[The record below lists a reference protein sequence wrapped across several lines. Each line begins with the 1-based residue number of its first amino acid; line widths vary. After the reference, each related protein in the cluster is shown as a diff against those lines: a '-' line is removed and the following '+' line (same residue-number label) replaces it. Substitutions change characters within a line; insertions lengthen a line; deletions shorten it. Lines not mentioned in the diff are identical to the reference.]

1 MTEPAIRSFVD
12 QRLVSHQQDL
22 DAHELPALRERVRR
36 LESILGLWTVRAT
49 DSFTGT
55 DGALTT
61 TSTGNLSWTTI
72 GSNAL
77 HRIGGR
83 CRTPDGSLRGA
94 TLDLASA
101 NGQVQAEL
109 DPGNGEAS
117 LFVRWKQNGE
127 SLMVQRTA
135 AAISLIR
142 FEGGASSNI
151 VPPALLAHVPGEII
165 KVRFVL
171 STLEVL
177 RRVNGADS
185 SIMVLD
191 YPALLTE
198 TRVGLRLAGT
208 GAADDLRMLSWEQI

>member
-1 MTEPAIRSFVD
+1 
-12 QRLVSHQQDL
+12 VSHQQDL
-22 DAHELPALRERVRR
+22 DAHELTALRERVRR

-55 DGALTT
+55 DGALTK

-72 GSNAL
+72 SSNAL

-83 CRTPDGSLRGA
+83 CRSPDGSLRGA
-94 TLDLASA
+94 TLDMASA

-117 LFVRWKQNGE
+117 LFVRWKLNGE
-127 SLMVQRTA
+127 SLMVQRTGDG
-135 AAISLIR
+135 ISLIR
-142 FEGGASSNI
+142 FEGGASNNL
-151 VPPALLAHVPGEII
+151 VPPVLVPHVPGEVI

-171 STLEVL
+171 SSLEVL
-177 RRVNGADS
+177 RRVGGVDS
-185 SIMVLD
+185 SIMALD

-198 TRVGLRLAGT
+198 TRIGVRLSGT
-208 GAADDLRMLSWEQI
+208 GTADSLRVLSWEQI